1 MLPAPPK
8 SSKTRA
14 IILLILRDS
23 EHLKVRPDDGF
34 AEQADV
40 KSGRPVLSGYNSPSQ
55 GSNPPA
61 PARQSGNWRLYSQKW
76 EKCPPM
82 AAFSKLEPR
91 LWTPNLCNYRA
102 KSAIV
107 SGGYLKYSHFWETAT
122 GAGFDRHCVAEVAV
136 QLAKFSAFAAGKLGT
151 RARAG

>member
-40 KSGRPVLSGYNSPSQ
+40 KSGGPVLSGYNSPSQ

-61 PARQSGNWRLYSQKW
+61 PANQSDAWRFYPLYPQK
-76 EKCPPM
+76 CSLM
-82 AAFSKLEPR
+82 AGFCELAIGLRAPKLAAAG
-91 LWTPNLCNYRA
+91 A

-107 SGGYLKYSHFWETAT
+107 SGGYLKYSRFRETAT
-122 GAGFDRHCVAEVAV
+122 GGRVRPE
-136 QLAKFSAFAAGKLGT
+136 LRGGE
-151 RARAG
+151 RNARGQPSH